1 MAIAHP
7 QTIKLTSKLEFGM
20 RTYNKI
26 REEALIQQN
35 VNPKGK
41 QLTFVEY
48 AQHILRNGS
57 NEEKIEITKVFGKL
71 LYIHDREVCG
81 APIK

>member
-1 MAIAHP
+1 
-7 QTIKLTSKLEFGM
+7 M

-41 QLTFVEY
+41 QLSFMEY
-48 AQHILRNGS
+48 AQYILRNGL
-57 NEEKIEITKVFGKL
+57 NEEKIEITKVFGEP
-71 LYIHDREVCG
+71 LYIHNKEVCG
-81 APIK
+81 APIN